1 MGSTWWGILLTRCGL
16 LVENNTFYRT
26 AEERRQR
33 CWRYLIMHSLP
44 LYYTNPIPP
53 LLILFACLPIRS
65 GLFGAADIER
75 DPTGGERQRV
85 QEVGEPEDTHIAG
98 KRSRSVGRNTGCIR
112 RIPPWSRNCPLSN
125 PNNPYRVGIHFLEF
139 CPSSTSP
146 LETTLASDLDLL
158 GPRRRQLDLLRRIA
172 AFHWKFPSVL

>member
-26 AEERRQR
+26 AEERRQQR

-44 LYYTNPIPP
+44 LFYTNPIPP

-75 DPTGGERQRV
+75 DLTSGVRE
-85 QEVGEPEDTHIAG
+85 T
-98 KRSRSVGRNTGCIR
+98 R
-112 RIPPWSRNCPLSN
+112 RWEIL
-125 PNNPYRVGIHFLEF
+125 
-139 CPSSTSP
+139 
-146 LETTLASDLDLL
+146 TLQANGLV
-158 GPRRRQLDLLRRIA
+158 QLDEIRGAFAESLHGAETALYRIRTIHIVL
-172 AFHWKFPSVL
+172 AFTS